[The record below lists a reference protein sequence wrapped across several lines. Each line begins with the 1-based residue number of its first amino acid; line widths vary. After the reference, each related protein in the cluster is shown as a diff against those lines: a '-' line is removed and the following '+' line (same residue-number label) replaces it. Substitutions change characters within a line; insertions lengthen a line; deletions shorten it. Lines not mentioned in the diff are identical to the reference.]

1 MMAEL
6 NERLGGDP
14 EFAAAFADAQRDYIA
29 RRDALH
35 RLDDGG
41 VGGGP
46 LDRIKC
52 LHAHYAHHAAC
63 GCNPVGEAVEERTGP
78 LLRPPPCVDLDE

>member
-1 MMAEL
+1 MDEL
-6 NERLGGDP
+6 NARLTTDP
-14 EFAAAFADAQRDYIA
+14 AFADAFDAAQRDYIA

-35 RLDDGG
+35 RLDGAGG

-52 LHAHYAHHAAC
+52 LHAHFAHHAVC
-63 GCNPVGEAVEERTGP
+63 GCNPVGAWVVDEIGDP
-78 LLRPPPCVDLDE
+78 LHPPSCIE